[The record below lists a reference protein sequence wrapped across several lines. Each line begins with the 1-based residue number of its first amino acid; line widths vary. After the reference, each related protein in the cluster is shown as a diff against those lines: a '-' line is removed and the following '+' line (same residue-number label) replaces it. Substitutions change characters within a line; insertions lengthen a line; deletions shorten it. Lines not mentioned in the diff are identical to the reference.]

1 MANKV
6 VGLRLSDATV
16 RYADALASHF
26 GVSRSAIVSLAVALL
41 WERLG
46 GQVVS
51 GGPGDVP
58 AAGPEVRDAS
68 WERELES
75 LLEVEAVEPRP
86 LTERETQA
94 LSLYQQAR
102 EAQEQADREAEEVQ
116 ALLRER
122 GKQDRKKKKKRK
134 R

>member
-1 MANKV
+1 MTNKV

-46 GQVVS
+46 WQVVAGGPDDVPA
-51 GGPGDVP
+51 GGPG
-58 AAGPEVRDAS
+58 EVRGAS
-68 WERELES
+68 WEQELDI
-75 LLEVEAVEPRP
+75 LEAARRP
-86 LTERETQA
+86 LTERETQVVA
-94 LSLYQQAR
+94 LFQQAR

>member
-46 GQVVS
+46 AQVVS

-68 WERELES
+68 WEQELES

-86 LTERETQA
+86 LERETQA

-134 R
+134 K

>member
-1 MANKV
+1 MTNKV

-46 GQVVS
+46 WQVVAGGPDDVPA
-51 GGPGDVP
+51 GGPG
-58 AAGPEVRDAS
+58 EVRGAS
-68 WERELES
+68 WEQELES
-75 LLEVEAVEPRP
+75 LLEAVEPRP
-86 LTERETQA
+86 LTERETQT
-94 LSLYQQAR
+94 LSLFQQAR
-102 EAQEQADREAEEVQ
+102 EAQDRADQEAEEVQ

>member
-75 LLEVEAVEPRP
+75 LLEVEGVEPRP
-86 LTERETQA
+86 LTEREAQA

-122 GKQDRKKKKKRK
+122 GKQDRKKKKRRK

>member
-1 MANKV
+1 MTNKV

-46 GQVVS
+46 EQVVS
-51 GGPGDVP
+51 GGPKNVP
-58 AAGPEVRDAS
+58 AGGPGEVRDAS
-68 WERELES
+68 WEQELES
-75 LLEVEAVEPRP
+75 LLEGSEPRP
-86 LTERETQA
+86 LTERETQT
-94 LSLYQQAR
+94 LSLFQQAR
-102 EAQEQADREAEEVQ
+102 EAQDRADQEAEEVQ

-122 GKQDRKKKKKRK
+122 GKQDRKKKKRRK